1 MEAKEVGERVK
12 FLRLQRGLKKNTL
25 ANLSG
30 VAPTYINDIEAG
42 RRCPTV
48 AYLSYICQGLN
59 ITLSE
64 FFSEDSVMIDVSN
77 LSEQQRILLNN
88 FIKSL

>member
-1 MEAKEVGERVK
+1 MEPEEIGKRIK
-12 FLRLQRGLKKNTL
+12 LLREIRGLKKNTL
-25 ANLSG
+25 ANLAG
-30 VAPTYINDIEAG
+30 VAPTYLNDIEAG
-42 RRCPTV
+42 RKCPTV

-64 FFSEDSVMIDVSN
+64 FFADDSVMIDVSN
-77 LSEQQRILLNN
+77 LTEQQRILLNN

>member
-1 MEAKEVGERVK
+1 MEPEEIGKRIKLLREV
-12 FLRLQRGLKKNTL
+12 RGLKKNTL
-25 ANLSG
+25 ANLAG
-30 VAPTYINDIEAG
+30 VAPTYLNDIEAG
-42 RRCPTV
+42 RKCPTV

-64 FFSEDSVMIDVSN
+64 FFADDSVMIDVSN
-77 LSEQQRILLNN
+77 LTEQQRILLNN

>member
-1 MEAKEVGERVK
+1 MEPEEIGKRIKLLREV
-12 FLRLQRGLKKNTL
+12 RGLKKNTL
-25 ANLSG
+25 ANLAG
-30 VAPTYINDIEAG
+30 VAPTYLNDIEAG
-42 RRCPTV
+42 RKCPTV

-59 ITLSE
+59 ISLSE
-64 FFSEDSVMIDVSN
+64 FFAEDSVMIDVSN